1 MGIQERMSKLVF
13 SRFVFIF
20 ASLILTF
27 HGYLAVLEK
36 TSLVYCGA
44 EQEEEGMKRSNLNFR
59 KRKSLEDISGL
70 CS

>member
-1 MGIQERMSKLVF
+1 MSKLVF
-13 SRFVFIF
+13 TRFVFIS

-27 HGYLAVLEK
+27 HGYLAGLEK

-59 KRKSLEDISGL
+59 KIKSLEDISGL